1 MKPFDRRKELVSIL
15 TNEKCAV
22 PGSYLAKVLNCSRQ
36 IIVSDIALLKA
47 SGYDILA
54 TNRGYIIN
62 FSPLCERVFKVKHTS
77 EQTKEELSL
86 IVNSGGIVA
95 DVFVWHKVYG
105 KIKAD
110 LNIFSS
116 AGIDKFIEGIKSG
129 KSTELMHITDG
140 YHYHTVKADSVH
152 ILNEIENELNK
163 RNFIVPEI

>member
-1 MKPFDRRKELVSIL
+1 MKPYERRKELALIL
-15 TNEKCAV
+15 ASKKCAV
-22 PGSYLAKVLNCSRQ
+22 PGDELAKELKCSRQ
-36 IIVSDIALLKA
+36 IIVSDIAILKA
-47 SGYDILA
+47 SGYDIIS

-62 FSPLCERVFKVKHTS
+62 SSPLLEKVFKVKHTS
-77 EQTKEELSL
+77 EETKEELNL

-110 LNIFSS
+110 LNIFSP

-129 KSTELMHITDG
+129 KSTELMNITDG
-140 YHYHTVKADSVH
+140 YHYHTVKADSAK
-152 ILNEIENELNK
+152 ILDEIEYELNK